1 MLCEFSRDLDLEAVG
16 AFDVPDALGQ
26 EHPQLLCCNCLMLSH
41 QCRYSSTAVSG
52 LPLEVLGAG
61 ASFRGAFKVK
71 ANLGRILAETEYPSH
86 RKQCFVATE
95 TIHHY

>member
-1 MLCEFSRDLDLEAVG
+1 MLSAVSKVLDMEAVG
-16 AFDVPDALGQ
+16 AFEEPDTLGQ
-26 EHPQLLCCNCLMLSH
+26 EHPQLLCCNYLMLSH